1 MEKKIQQ
8 ILQRYNLSGTVVKKP
23 LTTSSLSLKDKI
35 PDSPQKALFIDTIE
49 LLEEI
54 EDKSAEI
61 AEIGIDLSLYESLF
75 FQVIEN
81 LFYATYNTRQM
92 DMIHSYLYGI
102 PLSSN
107 PVALV
112 DKNGN
117 VLDPETPEELWTA
130 LQILR

>member
-1 MEKKIQQ
+1 M
-8 ILQRYNLSGTVVKKP
+8 
-23 LTTSSLSLKDKI
+23 SLKDET
-35 PDSPQKALFIDTIE
+35 PDTPEKELFIDTIE

-54 EDKSAEI
+54 EDKSAQINE
-61 AEIGIDLSLYESLF
+61 AGIDISLYESLF

-81 LFYATYNTRQM
+81 LFYSKFNTRQM

-107 PVALV
+107 PVELV

-117 VLDPETPEELWTA
+117 TLKPDTPEELWA
-130 LQILR
+130 AIQILR